1 MGRLRPGAAEL
12 GSFTISAAG
21 SAGRERSTGS
31 RTISPMPIYLDHAA
45 TTPLR
50 REALEAMLPYLTEQ
64 FGNASSLHSFGRRAR
79 AGLDEAHEKVAAALG
94 ATPREI
100 VFTSGGTEANNLA
113 VKGAAWAG
121 KARGHR
127 IITTAVE
134 HHSVGHTVRYLE
146 KFGFEIVEIPVDRYG
161 RVDPEEIEAA
171 ITPKT
176 ILVSVMLANNEV
188 GTIQPIAEV
197 AARVRRYKGV
207 LLHTDAVQAA
217 PYLPI
222 DLGALDVDLLT
233 IAAHKFEGPKGVGAM
248 FVRHGTNLLAQ
259 QQGGA
264 QERYRRAG
272 TENVAGAVGM
282 ARALELSVAER
293 PETVARLA
301 ELRTTL
307 TAAVVGAA
315 VVGAGGGASGGTGAG
330 GGASGGAGAGG
341 SSGGGV
347 GGPVDVHETGHP
359 IERLPGLA
367 SFVALGLDGTAVT
380 IALDLAGVACSTGS
394 ACVSGSNEVSH
405 VLTAMGYPEDEAKG
419 ALRFSLGRNTTA
431 AEIAEAAELIVSTL
445 AHQREAAALLA
456 AQGAEALGR
465 SAVHVS
471 SRAGGGAGVSAT
483 GAAGATSAASAAEAG
498 AGAAEASAG

>member
-1 MGRLRPGAAEL
+1 
-12 GSFTISAAG
+12 
-21 SAGRERSTGS
+21 
-31 RTISPMPIYLDHAA
+31 MPIYLDHAA

-330 GGASGGAGAGG
+330 GGASGGTGAGGGASGGAGAGGGASGGAGAGG